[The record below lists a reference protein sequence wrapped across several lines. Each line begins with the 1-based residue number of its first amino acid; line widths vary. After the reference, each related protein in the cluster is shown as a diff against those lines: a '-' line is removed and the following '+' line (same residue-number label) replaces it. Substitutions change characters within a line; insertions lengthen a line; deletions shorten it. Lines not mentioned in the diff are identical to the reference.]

1 MRRLLAIIL
10 LLSHMNTSMFFPQVA
25 EQDVYDSKGNELDN
39 ITSIV
44 EWVRVKTGLD
54 HTADNEND
62 NRAQNLHQVKDFQY
76 TFDPTAFTKNIACNY
91 KLVNVDYVE
100 YRNSKIPSVAYDIL
114 IPPPKA

>member
-1 MRRLLAIIL
+1 MRKFLAFIL
-10 LLSHMNTSMFFPQVA
+10 LLSHMNTSMFFPQVP
-25 EQDVYDSKGNELDN
+25 EQDVFDRKGNQLDN

-76 TFDPTAFTKNIACNY
+76 TFDPTAFTKNIACYYQLLNIHY
-91 KLVNVDYVE
+91 AE
-100 YRNSKIPSVAYDIL
+100 YRYSKIPSVTYDIL